1 MGAAPGGHD
10 ALSVCVRRGL
20 AGCRRSPGVAGLYD
34 PATEFCAIGLL
45 CLLVG
50 YGLWRGSRLS
60 YDEVLAWTFPLFA
73 TGCLLLPVLW
83 PVDAVAAG
91 LLVKCGYT
99 LYQVMF
105 WMLLVRKAYEDP
117 RHTYL

>member
-1 MGAAPGGHD
+1 MESITRKSPSVLFPAELALQLAQLGAALLHGGGSGLQTGGKLLH
-10 ALSVCVRRGL
+10 GL
-20 AGCRRSPGVAGLYD
+20 A
-34 PATEFCAIGLL
+34 
-45 CLLVG
+45 
-50 YGLWRGSRLS
+50 
-60 YDEVLAWTFPLFA
+60 VLA
-73 TGCLLLPVLW
+73 
-83 PVDAVAAG
+83 AAG